1 MNNKEYL
8 ELLYDSDKPLA
19 IYRVDNGFD
28 IFTDF
33 SKKVKLTEKNAK
45 LFFEKTVRKKNYKNK
60 FFDGYIGFL
69 SYELPC
75 KLINIKLPKQ
85 KSNGFKESFFYK
97 PETLIKI
104 RKKDQGFSN
113 KIYSTKSNKAR
124 EKNIFVSNKKFF
136 YEKNFK
142 VNLSLNDYK
151 KIFDHF
157 SKKIREGKTY
167 QIKICQKYRNKSN
180 IDAVHFFWKLM
191 KVNRSPESFM
201 IRDHDFSIISCSP
214 ETLINKKNNVIITKP
229 IAGTLRKNKNTSV
242 TFARKF
248 FAGNLKESK
257 EHNMIVDMER
267 NDLSKICQIGS
278 VHIKDLKLV
287 EEYKDLYHYVTT
299 IKGKLRNK
307 TSIYDIILAMMPG
320 GSVIGCP
327 KISTLNLL
335 NNQEKDSRNI
345 YTGSF
350 GYIKSNGDMRFNI
363 IIRSLLNY
371 NGISEIAVAS
381 GVILGSTAY
390 KEYNENFIKAKS
402 LLDIFK
408 S

>member
-19 IYRVDNGFD
+19 IYRVNNGFD

-33 SKKVKLTEKNAK
+33 SEKVKLTEKNAK

-69 SYELPC
+69 SYELQC

-214 ETLINKKNNVIITKP
+214 ETFINKKNNVIITKP
-229 IAGTLRKNKNTSV
+229 IAGTLRKNKKTSV